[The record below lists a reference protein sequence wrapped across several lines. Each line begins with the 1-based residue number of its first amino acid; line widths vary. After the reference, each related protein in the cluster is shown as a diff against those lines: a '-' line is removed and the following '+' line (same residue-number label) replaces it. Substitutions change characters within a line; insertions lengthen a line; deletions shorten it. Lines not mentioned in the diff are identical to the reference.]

1 METVFSKEQIRKI
14 LKENDLKDG
23 KSIADFLKKSFGSFL
38 QEALES
44 EMDQE
49 LGYSKYDYKEKNG
62 TNSRNGHHKKT
73 LRSDFGNV
81 EINVPQDT
89 QGNFEPVIVPKHS
102 REINPTINDAIISM
116 YAKGM
121 STPDINTHLQRI
133 YGIEI
138 SAETVSRITDKV
150 LPIAK
155 EWQNRPLDCVYPIIF
170 LDGMVFN
177 VAEDGSMRKK
187 TAYVVYGVNVD
198 GLKEIL
204 GIWLGEAE
212 SAKFW
217 MLVLSELRDRGVE
230 DILIASVD
238 GLKGFSDAIKGIF
251 PNTEVQRC
259 VIHHIRNC
267 TKYVVFKDRKAFCAD
282 MKPIYKAINEEQALE
297 AFGEFSDKWGKKY
310 PFAIKSWE
318 NNWDELL
325 TFMKYPEEIRRLI
338 YTTNPIEAFNR
349 GVRKITK
356 TKTSFRTT
364 DSLFKLLYLVSQDI
378 SEKWTMPL
386 HNWSLIFNQ
395 LSVYFEER
403 MAKC

>member
-1 METVFSKEQIRKI
+1 MAEVFTKEQIRKI
-14 LKENDLKDG
+14 LKENNLKDG
-23 KSIADFLKKSFGSFL
+23 KSIADFLKNSFGSFI
-38 QEALES
+38 QEALEA

-49 LGYSKYDYKEKNG
+49 LGYSRYDYKEKEG
-62 TNSRNGHHKKT
+62 TNSRNGHHKKS

-81 EINVPQDT
+81 EIQVPQDT
-89 QGNFEPVIVPKHS
+89 QGEFEPVIIPKHS
-102 REINPTINDAIISM
+102 RDINPTINDAIISM

-121 STPDINTHLQRI
+121 STPDINSHLQRI

-155 EWQNRPLDCVYPIIF
+155 EWQNRPLDSVYPIIF
-170 LDGMVFN
+170 LDGVVFN
-177 VAEDGSMRKK
+177 VVEDGTTKKK

-212 SAKFW
+212 SSKFW
-217 MLVLSELRDRGVE
+217 MMVLSELKDRGVK

-251 PNTEVQRC
+251 PDTDVQRC
-259 VIHHIRNC
+259 IVHHIRNC
-267 TKYVVFKDRKAFCAD
+267 AKYVPWKDRKQFCAD
-282 MKPIYKAINEEQALE
+282 MKPIYKAINEEQALISFE
-297 AFGEFSDKWGKKY
+297 EFSEKWGKKY
-310 PFAIKSWE
+310 PYSIKSWE
-318 NNWDELL
+318 NNWDELM
-325 TFMKYPEEIRRLI
+325 TFMKYPENIRKLI

-349 GVRKITK
+349 GIRKVTK

-364 DSLFKLLYLVSQDI
+364 ESLFKLLYLVSQDI
-378 SEKWTMPL
+378 AEKWTMPIRD
-386 HNWSLIFNQ
+386 WSLIFNQ
-395 LSVYFEER
+395 LVVYFEGR
-403 MAKC
+403 IS